1 MGPFDQPPGSPCWIV
16 KIDLQSGQ
24 ILGHLDVLEDRGG
37 HSLEVMPSGEP
48 LITLGNELLW
58 FKKQ

>member
-1 MGPFDQPPGSPCWIV
+1 M
-16 KIDLQSGQ
+16 
-24 ILGHLDVLEDRGG
+24 LGHLNVSEDRGG

-48 LITLGNELLW
+48 LITLGYQLLW